1 MKNIFPEINVK
12 ITENALN
19 LTPLAGL
26 FPLMDMWNKLDL
38 DTVINEALAVRKA
51 KGYVDAE
58 HIQALTL
65 MQLAGGEALEHL
77 INFKENVGAPLR
89 FMRIPS
95 PSAARS
101 YLASFHDETEDL
113 KRGPGKSYI
122 VKENGY
128 LKGFNEKL
136 FPHLFKAAHKRKPLE
151 EITLDQ
157 DATFIYSNAEGA
169 LYNYEGKSSFEALNL
184 YCPEYDV
191 MVQSNF
197 RDGNVNPGYGQL
209 GQLQKALSLLP
220 KGITKV
226 KLRSDSAGYQK
237 ALLKFCAEGKDE
249 RFGVIDFA
257 ISCPVGK
264 EFKEAV
270 KAVPSLEWKPLSK
283 GQEWAEISYAPNS
296 LSTSRKGGIYRF
308 LAIREPFKGKLVE
321 EQTEDGQLYI
331 EEVLE
336 DILAEKESLKQLHL
350 TAMNGSIYKI
360 FGIVT
365 NILEE
370 DGGEIIHWNRGR
382 CGKSEEVHL
391 LLKEELG
398 GGHVV
403 SKRFGANAAWWYIT
417 VFALSLNNI
426 FKQFLLPPEC
436 RKSRIKTLRFK
447 FYNIVGNLIHHA
459 RQLTLK
465 LSKSKAA
472 DWFLYAF
479 DHLKSFNLHSDFST
493 V

>member
-1 MKNIFPEINVK
+1 MSEKMPEINVK
-12 ITENALN
+12 ITEKAQN

-26 FPLMDMWNKLDL
+26 FPLMDMWNKLNL
-38 DTVINEALAVRKA
+38 DAVINEALAVRNA

-77 INFKENVGAPLR
+77 LNFKENVGAPLQ

-122 VKENGY
+122 VKENVY

-136 FPHLFKAAHKRKPLE
+136 FPYLFKEAHKRKPME

-191 MVQSNF
+191 LLQSEF

-220 KGITKV
+220 EGITKV

-237 ALLKFCAEGKDE
+237 ELLKFCAEGKDE

-257 ISCPVGK
+257 ISC
-264 EFKEAV
+264 
-270 KAVPSLEWKPLSK
+270 S
-283 GQEWAEISYAPNS
+283 
-296 LSTSRKGGIYRF
+296 GGIYRF

-321 EQTEDGQLYI
+321 EKIEDGQLFI

-336 DILAEKESLKQLHL
+336 DIL
-350 TAMNGSIYKI
+350 
-360 FGIVT
+360 
-365 NILEE
+365 
-370 DGGEIIHWNRGR
+370 
-382 CGKSEEVHL
+382 
-391 LLKEELG
+391 
-398 GGHVV
+398 
-403 SKRFGANAAWWYIT
+403 
-417 VFALSLNNI
+417 
-426 FKQFLLPPEC
+426 
-436 RKSRIKTLRFK
+436 
-447 FYNIVGNLIHHA
+447 NIVGNLVRHD
-459 RQLTLK
+459 RQLALK
-465 LSKSKAA
+465 LFKSKAS
-472 DWFLYAF
+472 DWFLYDF
-479 DHLKSFNLHSDFST
+479 DHLKSFNLLSDFST
-493 V
+493 S